1 MRKRQP
7 QPPLPSTDVR
17 ILEIGAEHI
26 RRHGLARMT
35 ITQIAHE
42 AMMSHAN
49 IYRYYP
55 SKEALIDE
63 ITSAWLKPIEAG
75 LRVIA
80 DAPDPAFDKLERI
93 LFALHRAYRG
103 KRDEDP
109 NLFDLLVAANA
120 EDTGIARRHR
130 HRCQLE
136 IQRVLEEGVG
146 SGTFTIADFTKALAL
161 VLDTMHRFID
171 PAMVK
176 ADAKLPHREAEN
188 RAQQIVGL
196 ILRALASGRL

>member
-7 QPPLPSTDVR
+7 QPSLPSADVR

-26 RRHGLARMT
+26 RRYGLARTT
-35 ITQIAHE
+35 ITRIAAE
-42 AMMSHAN
+42 ALMSHAN

-55 SKEALIDE
+55 SKDALIDE

-75 LRVIA
+75 LRIIA

-103 KRDEDP
+103 KFEHDP
-109 NLFDLLVAANA
+109 NLFELLVAANE
-120 EDTGIARRHR
+120 EDSGVARRHR

-136 IQRVLEEGVG
+136 IQRVLEDGAG
-146 SGTFTIADFTKALAL
+146 SGTFMIADFSKALAL
-161 VLDTMHRFID
+161 VLDAMHRFID
-171 PAMVK
+171 PATVK
-176 ADAKLPHREAEN
+176 VDAKLPHQAVEGRV
-188 RAQQIVGL
+188 QQIIGL
-196 ILRALASGRL
+196 ILRALATGRF